1 MNGSKD
7 LRRTVTLSQQLTMES
22 EFDSPKNVRSIPNR
36 NTTGHW
42 DGSSIRTTSGHT
54 LFDIIQQ
61 DDNWKP
67 VKDRLRLQ
75 RVGAAFSGGPSPED
89 EAPVVRCPID
99 TAPSSLTK
107 GVGGPRIA
115 FGNPSLRRNATLARS
130 MTRSVSVQP
139 GSVLSTGSTPGVG
152 EIVITEITDVT
163 DVTDVPDENEHED
176 EKVKGNY
183 YKEFV
188 SKKMLLSVW

>member
-1 MNGSKD
+1 MNSSRD

-22 EFDSPKNVRSIPNR
+22 DFDSPINNRSIPNR
-36 NTTGHW
+36 NMGHW
-42 DGSSIRTTSGHT
+42 DGASIRTASGRT

-75 RVGAAFSGGPSPED
+75 RAGAAFSGRPSPSD
-89 EAPVVRCPID
+89 EAPVSRNPMEA
-99 TAPSSLTK
+99 APSSLTN
-107 GVGGPRIA
+107 GVGGSRMA

-139 GSVLSTGSTPGVG
+139 GSVLATGNAPGVG

-163 DVTDVPDENEHED
+163 DVPDENEHED
-176 EKVKGNY
+176 GKVKRNNY
-183 YKEFV
+183 QSFV
-188 SKKMLLSVW
+188 VYSV

>member
-7 LRRTVTLSQQLTMES
+7 VHRTVTLSQQLTMES

-36 NTTGHW
+36 ITMGHW
-42 DGSSIRTTSGHT
+42 DGSSIRTASGRT

-75 RVGAAFSGGPSPED
+75 RVGAAFSGVPSPED
-89 EAPVVRCPID
+89 EAQVVRCPID
-99 TAPSSLTK
+99 TAPSSLTN

-139 GSVLSTGSTPGVG
+139 GSVLSTGSTPGVR
-152 EIVITEITDVT
+152 EIVITEIT

-176 EKVKGNY
+176 EKVKRNNY
-183 YKEFV
+183 K
-188 SKKMLLSVW
+188 